1 MMISIAMTTFNGD
14 SFLEEQ
20 LGSISKQ
27 TQLPHEL
34 VISDDCSTDNTIKII
49 EDFISCAPYK
59 VRLIKNE
66 KNNGFTKNF
75 EIALNSCKGDIIF
88 LADQDDFWYENKVS
102 DIVKIFNEKQDI
114 SLIIHNADLADSSL
128 QQTTF
133 DYLEQVKRGFGS
145 DYVFNTGA
153 LTALRSE
160 LLRYALPFPP
170 NLNGHDGYLHLISH
184 LLQKRLVI
192 RNKLQLIRR
201 HSANTSDWLPS
212 SLKKINKLDVFLSQ
226 LKTKISQ
233 NYDDR
238 KAINAFATDAVTRA
252 ISDSN
257 ELYKNALK
265 ESLFFLKNEKEAIY
279 MRNNIASS
287 SFFKKKILAIKML
300 MLNYYKHFNGIKSFL
315 RDMIR

>member
-1 MMISIAMTTFNGD
+1 MI
-14 SFLEEQ
+14 E
-20 LGSISKQ
+20 
-27 TQLPHEL
+27 
-34 VISDDCSTDNTIKII
+34 V
-49 EDFISCAPYK
+49 
-59 VRLIKNE
+59 
-66 KNNGFTKNF
+66 
-75 EIALNSCKGDIIF
+75 
-88 LADQDDFWYENKVS
+88 
-102 DIVKIFNEKQDI
+102 
-114 SLIIHNADLADSSL
+114 
-128 QQTTF
+128 TF
-133 DYLEQVKRGFGS
+133 DYLEQVERGFGS
-145 DYVFNTGA
+145 DDVFNTGA

-160 LLRYALPFPP
+160 LLKYALPFPP

-184 LLQKRLVI
+184 LHQKRLVI

-300 MLNYYKHFNGIKSFL
+300 MLNYYKHFNGIKSFV